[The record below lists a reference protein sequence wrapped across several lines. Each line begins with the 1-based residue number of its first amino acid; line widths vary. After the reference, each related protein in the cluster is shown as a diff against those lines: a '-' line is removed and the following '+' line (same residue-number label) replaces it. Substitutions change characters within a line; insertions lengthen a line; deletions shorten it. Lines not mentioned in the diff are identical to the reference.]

1 VKPEDRYAVRK
12 GRNDS
17 STPCRGDKKVIN
29 RSESQLIAREQHN
42 QVARAAS
49 KVAER
54 KPGTAP
60 RPKRKPRTS

>member
-1 VKPEDRYAVRK
+1 M
-12 GRNDS
+12 
-17 STPCRGDKKVIN
+17 IN